1 MIAEFWSALP
11 RVLWLVGDVDSVEL
25 KVTVAQGR
33 HLVATAALGIDPLK
47 AHIRQVYF
55 FDTPDLLLSE
65 RGVIVRARRIQ
76 CGGGDSVVKLRP
88 VVPPELP
95 ANFRRSRN
103 LVVEVDAMPRSFVCS
118 ASLKQN
124 LRAAVVQAA
133 AAGRL
138 PLRRLFTKEQR
149 AFFDA
154 HASDVKLDDLT
165 VLGPVTVLKQKMVP
179 VGFARAMSV
188 ELWLYPDVV
197 PTLELSTKCRP
208 SQALWVAAK
217 VRRLLGEHG
226 IDVSEEQEMKTCRTL
241 GFFAQQSN
249 LTQTNSTAQQRR
261 WRRCRVIR

>member
-1 MIAEFWSALP
+1 MIPKLWSALP
-11 RVLWLVGDVDSVEL
+11 RALQLVGDVDSVEL

-33 HLVATAALGIDPLK
+33 HRVATAALGIDPLK

-55 FDTPDLLLSE
+55 FDTPDLLLSG

-76 CGGGDSVVKLRP
+76 CGRIQRGGGDSVVKLRP

-95 ANFRRSRN
+95 ADFRRSRN

-118 ASLKQN
+118 ASLKQD

-149 AFFDA
+149 AFSDA

-165 VLGPVTVLKQKMVP
+165 VLGPVTVLKQKIVP
-179 VGFARAMSV
+179 VGFARTMSV
-188 ELWLYPDVV
+188 ELWLYPDAV
-197 PTLELSTKCRP
+197 PTLELSIKCRP
-208 SQALWVAAK
+208 SQALWAAAE

-226 IDVSEEQEMKTCRTL
+226 IDVSEDQELKTCRTL
-241 GFFAQQSN
+241 
-249 LTQTNSTAQQRR
+249 
-261 WRRCRVIR
+261 